1 VGVLSAIRRAF
12 SPRRDARASLGDAA
26 PIRGRYDAAS
36 SSGVNTQHWANADA
50 LDADSANSLAVRK
63 RIMQRSRYE
72 IANNGQAKGIQL
84 THANYVVGR
93 GPTLRM
99 QTRNPTF
106 NTMVEERWRQWCSR
120 IKFARKLRTAIKAK
134 LSDGESFIVA
144 FSNPTLHPGG
154 TVQLDVR
161 GVEAEQVTSPG
172 LAPSEEMRVDGI
184 RFDRYG
190 NPETYE
196 ILPYHPGGEWSGLGM
211 DPIDVPAEFVC
222 HLYREDRPGQHRG
235 IGELTA
241 SLNLFAQGRRY
252 REATLAAAENIADF
266 SLFLKTQM
274 LGDDGPDAVRPM
286 SSLPI
291 EKGMMV
297 ALPMGYD
304 AYQPKAE
311 QPSAEYTEFTRALTC
326 EEARPLNMPY
336 NIAAADSSGYSFSG
350 GKLDHLTYFVSI
362 DTERMDAEDQC
373 LDPLFELWFRE
384 AAKVY
389 GWSVPDSPSPAH
401 TWGWP
406 RKPVIDEGKMANA
419 RKTDLGTGVA
429 TLRRIYADEGL
440 DFEDEIRG
448 MAEDYGITVEEMRVR
463 LLAQHFST
471 AAGGDASESEKSPGG
486 DDDDSPPSAAGVRR
500 SRASGRNGRANGRVA
515 T

>member
-1 VGVLSAIRRAF
+1 
-12 SPRRDARASLGDAA
+12 
-26 PIRGRYDAAS
+26 
-36 SSGVNTQHWANADA
+36 
-50 LDADSANSLAVRK
+50 
-63 RIMQRSRYE
+63 
-72 IANNGQAKGIQL
+72 
-84 THANYVVGR
+84 
-93 GPTLRM
+93 
-99 QTRNPTF
+99 
-106 NTMVEERWRQWCSR
+106 
-120 IKFARKLRTAIKAK
+120 
-134 LSDGESFIVA
+134 
-144 FSNPTLHPGG
+144 
-154 TVQLDVR
+154 
-161 GVEAEQVTSPG
+161 
-172 LAPSEEMRVDGI
+172 
-184 RFDRYG
+184 
-190 NPETYE
+190 
-196 ILPYHPGGEWSGLGM
+196 
-211 DPIDVPAEFVC
+211 
-222 HLYREDRPGQHRG
+222 
-235 IGELTA
+235 
-241 SLNLFAQGRRY
+241 
-252 REATLAAAENIADF
+252 
-266 SLFLKTQM
+266 
-274 LGDDGPDAVRPM
+274 
-286 SSLPI
+286 
-291 EKGMMV
+291 
-297 ALPMGYD
+297 
-304 AYQPKAE
+304 
-311 QPSAEYTEFTRALTC
+311 
-326 EEARPLNMPY
+326 
-336 NIAAADSSGYSFSG
+336 
-350 GKLDHLTYFVSI
+350 VSI